1 MGQRVSRIDF
11 EWTYSDEPHTS
22 RRKAMLAK
30 YPQIKKLFGID
41 PMFKYVVTLMVL
53 TQFLMCYIM
62 IGKSWSMILLVAYC
76 FGGVIN
82 HSLSLAIHEISH
94 NLAFG
99 HAYPTANRWF
109 GIFANLPLGVPMFMS
124 FKIYHRE
131 HHKYL
136 GQDTL
141 DPDLPTL
148 MEAKL
153 FSTTFGKFCWVCLQP
168 LFYAIRPL
176 IVRPLKPT
184 QMEYANVFV
193 QLVFNAIVT
202 QYCGW
207 HVMFYLVI
215 GTLLTMGF
223 HPIAGHFIAEHYMFA
238 KGFET
243 YSYYGPLNVLT
254 FNVGYH
260 NEHHDFPY
268 IAGSRLP
275 QLKVIA
281 PDFYENMPQHS
292 SWIRVLY
299 DFITDPA
306 VGPYARHKRKAMGLD
321 S

>member
-1 MGQRVSRIDF
+1 
-11 EWTYSDEPHTS
+11 
-22 RRKAMLAK
+22 
-30 YPQIKKLFGID
+30 
-41 PMFKYVVTLMVL
+41 
-53 TQFLMCYIM
+53 
-62 IGKSWSMILLVAYC
+62 
-76 FGGVIN
+76 
-82 HSLSLAIHEISH
+82 
-94 NLAFG
+94 
-99 HAYPTANRWF
+99 
-109 GIFANLPLGVPMFMS
+109 MFMS

-148 MEAKL
+148 IEAKL
-153 FSTTFGKFCWVCLQP
+153 FCTTFGKFCWVCLQP

-184 QMEYANVFV
+184 SMEYVNIAV
-193 QLVFNAIVT
+193 QLAFNTIVT
-202 QYCGW
+202 RYCGW

-243 YSYYGPLNVLT
+243 YSYYGPLNVIT

-275 QLKVIA
+275 QLKIIA